1 MESIERMNI
10 AWMNGTNE
18 YSVNEWNEWIERLNI
33 PWMNGTN
40 EWIFREWMEWM
51 NIPCMNGTTEY
62 SLHEWNV
69 WIFHEWIIREWI
81 FLVLGGPCQVQTEN
95 VLRLLLWALWIS
107 SQFFAGSVSLS
118 LCGLCTQQLEIANS
132 VAAFKLFVMVEKTS
146 RRDLQILIWDISE
159 LSSQFGSQGFFLGRG
174 IWWWVSPS
182 ALSHPLSSITLALPG
197 SSSSRTLFFLHIPH
211 CSLLLHKLLV
221 AQPASSIRLKMYDC
235 IVIPKFLIHMLPPPP
250 PLPLAVPL
258 GIAPLLSLAGLPT
271 FKDLSSSCCLWR
283 AAYQSRSF
291 KKKQS
296 I

>member
-1 MESIERMNI
+1 
-10 AWMNGTNE
+10 MNGTNE

-159 LSSQFGSQGFFLGRG
+159 LSSQFGSQGFFLGVG
-174 IWWWVSPS
+174 FGDGCLPVHSLTLCLQLHWLCQEAAAPVLCSSCIFLI
-182 ALSHPLSSITLALPG
+182 ALSFST
-197 SSSSRTLFFLHIPH
+197 SSSSPNQ
-211 CSLLLHKLLV
+211 LLQFV
-221 AQPASSIRLKMYDC
+221 
-235 IVIPKFLIHMLPPPP
+235 
-250 PLPLAVPL
+250 
-258 GIAPLLSLAGLPT
+258 
-271 FKDLSSSCCLWR
+271 
-283 AAYQSRSF
+283 SRCTTAL
-291 KKKQS
+291 
-296 I
+296 